1 MISNF
6 ELESLEFEHETFL
19 FILAYHKE
27 RIDDFYLFMFC
38 EINQLTTY
46 SDGIDNIEYSL
57 NSMIGYLLKN
67 RLQEFNTRSI
77 KNNLSLV
84 VVLESEHDLKELY
97 RIEENIFNSK
107 KYLLIYQEQERTRLK
122 SIFDEDSYKSKDSF
136 QQLLKDNGSLI
147 DSSDNDWYMLLL
159 KLFIKIPFVNYEITE
174 SQKKSL
180 ISLQTNINDKL
191 DENEKSLLNVI
202 IEYQEEDIKSYIKS
216 RNIL

>member
-38 EINQLTTY
+38 EINQLTAY

-107 KYLLIYQEQERTRLK
+107 KYLLIYQEQEKTRLK

-159 KLFIKIPFVNYEITE
+159 KLFIKVPFVNYEITE

-191 DENEKSLLNVI
+191 HENEKSLLNVI

-216 RNIL
+216 HNIL